1 VNVLQTDTDVAW
13 LASPYPLLKTHFANH
28 SLVVQIDAPLVN
40 AGVIYVQNAREGSGA
55 AWLLQELARRVHLF
69 MWHPEAVAEVV
80 PWAKPPFFANAD
92 EQTIMNDVLISSIA
106 DEVTYAGSTAHW
118 EIKRGSS
125 KSVKWDTTREKHQYD
140 AMMRTVEKARRPL
153 HSSAA
158 TEQQLAATLCPL
170 WRKRSQ
176 LGDWFPL
183 HVASTPN
190 RTAVPT
196 SYAAA
201 PNWMFAHYPADA
213 GAWQASGH
221 SAEQGPLCVPPT
233 PTVMQQQQ
241 QQGGEAAAADR
252 RPPFVMMHMAGI
264 RTGAWHRRALLRA
277 HGWWHP
283 EADALMAAEAG
294 WDTQRPLLRVAW
306 DDGAAGTLPAL
317 SPVELETL
325 VANLLT
331 LSLLSER
338 SAVVPDTECPAPGSA
353 VAKQWKAFG
362 GGVPRL
368 ARIHQGGVGS
378 SLPAE
383 RCSWTPPVADGCLRL
398 QFVTAAEHAAARRG
412 APPPARAEM
421 ERCAA
426 AATAPASRSLP
437 AAAQAKLNNGV
448 EHRGRALQSFQRGA
462 ALAAALLPGGAA
474 DAADPMLA
482 PLLRLLECHAHAP
495 ELVLSPALLAPL
507 GTSPRD
513 LAARPLLR
521 HPALAISDA
530 GASKQDVQDA
540 TCIEELLTPGPAAAA
555 AAAAAY

>member
-1 VNVLQTDTDVAW
+1 MNVLQTDTDVAW

-28 SLVVQIDAPLVN
+28 SLVVQHDAPLVN

-69 MWHPEAVAEVV
+69 MWNPEAVAAIV
-80 PWAKPPFFANAD
+80 PWAKRPFFANAD

-125 KSVKWDTTREKHQYD
+125 KGVKWDTTREKHQYD
-140 AMMRTVEKARRPL
+140 AMMRKVQQARRPL
-153 HSSAA
+153 HGSAA
-158 TEQQLAATLCPL
+158 TEQQFAATLCPL
-170 WRKRSQ
+170 ARTRSDM
-176 LGDWFPL
+176 GAWFPL

-233 PTVMQQQQ
+233 PAVMQQQQ
-241 QQGGEAAAADR
+241 QQGGEAAATER

-277 HGWWHP
+277 RGWWHP

-294 WDTQRPLLRVAW
+294 WDTRRPLLRVAW
-306 DDGAAGTLPAL
+306 EDGAAGTLPAL

-331 LSLLSER
+331 LSLLGER
-338 SAVVPDTECPAPGSA
+338 SAVVLA
-353 VAKQWKAFG
+353 V
-362 GGVPRL
+362 L
-368 ARIHQGGVGS
+368 Y
-378 SLPAE
+378 
-383 RCSWTPPVADGCLRL
+383 T
-398 QFVTAAEHAAARRG
+398 
-412 APPPARAEM
+412 
-421 ERCAA
+421 
-426 AATAPASRSLP
+426 
-437 AAAQAKLNNGV
+437 LN
-448 EHRGRALQSFQRGA
+448 
-462 ALAAALLPGGAA
+462 P
-474 DAADPMLA
+474 
-482 PLLRLLECHAHAP
+482 
-495 ELVLSPALLAPL
+495 
-507 GTSPRD
+507 
-513 LAARPLLR
+513 
-521 HPALAISDA
+521 
-530 GASKQDVQDA
+530 
-540 TCIEELLTPGPAAAA
+540 
-555 AAAAAY
+555 